1 MLPATAGGPAR
12 FGFFSQLSTFN
23 SQLDCE
29 LAFGPA
35 LHVKLPSTSVLGG
48 LLLAVGFSGCS
59 IWLEPGA
66 PGATPPP
73 IDFADPVLNQRQI
86 FVTGD
91 ITPESAERIIRQ
103 LLYLDQE
110 SSSPIELNLMTP
122 GGDLNAAL
130 ALDRVMGSLR
140 SPVNTR
146 ALGECSSG
154 GALLLA
160 AGTGTREAYPD
171 SVIVLHGMEVSGKP
185 PARYTELT
193 QDAYTAFWQQHAQL
207 PPAWLPLPPGK
218 LFVLSAPE
226 ALQYRVIDRVIPNS
240 PTNQPPG

>member
-1 MLPATAGGPAR
+1 MT
-12 FGFFSQLSTFN
+12 
-23 SQLDCE
+23 
-29 LAFGPA
+29 
-35 LHVKLPSTSVLGG
+35 LPSSSVLGG
-48 LLLAVGFSGCS
+48 LLLVVGLTGCS
-59 IWLEPGA
+59 IWLEPGTPVA
-66 PGATPPP
+66 APPP
-73 IDFADPVLNQRQI
+73 IDFADPVLNQRRI

-103 LLYLDQE
+103 LLFLDHQDV
-110 SSSPIELNLMTP
+110 SPIELNLMTP

-130 ALDRVMGSLR
+130 ALDRVMGRLR

-160 AGTGTREAYPD
+160 AGTGTREAFAD
-171 SVIVLHGMEVSGKP
+171 SVIVLHGMEVNGKP

-193 QDAYTAFWQQHAQL
+193 QDAYTAFWEQHAQL

-218 LFVLSAPE
+218 MFVLSAPE
-226 ALQYRVIDRVIPNS
+226 ALRYRIIDQIVPNS
-240 PTNQPPG
+240 PTNRPPG